1 MEMFRPRNLERHKV
15 GGSGDEMTLSFER
28 PRTDSGKVRERCP
41 AEGCQPA
48 IFLLGEKAE
57 EHTPAPD
64 TIPLMRREP
73 GSSMTTCPYCG
84 HDDEDDKFI
93 PEEDVEHA
101 KNMALHLV
109 HKDIDDM
116 LGGFAKSFNRG
127 QSRGGLISMSM
138 DYKPS
143 RNPKPLGIREDLL
156 RNIACHVCS
165 RAYGVFALALY
176 CPDCGAPNVSTHFN
190 REIEIIDRQ
199 IALSRKSSEEG
210 DEELGYRLLA
220 NAHEDVVTA
229 LETTLKSV
237 FVHLVAIRKPNP
249 APELTKLG
257 NAFQNLEKAQKQYA
271 RLSIDLLTNLPDET
285 RSIIERQIQKRHV
298 IGHNL
303 GLADERYLDVDDTA
317 EVGQSVPLLAHEIEA
332 FAQACVQLIQSVEKE
347 LGYPLA
353 ANTEG
358 VG

>member
-1 MEMFRPRNLERHKV
+1 MEKFRLRNLERYKV
-15 GGSGDEMTLSFER
+15 AGSGDEMTLSFDR
-28 PRTDSGKVRERCP
+28 PRTESGKVKERCP

-48 IFLLGEKAE
+48 IFLLGEKGK
-57 EHTPAPD
+57 EHKPASD
-64 TIPLMRREP
+64 ALPLMRREP
-73 GSSMTTCPYCG
+73 HSPGVTCPYCG
-84 HDDEDDKFI
+84 HDDEDNAFI

-127 QSRGGLISMSM
+127 QPRGGLISISM
-138 DYKPS
+138 DYKPG
-143 RNPKPLGIREDLL
+143 RNPKPLAIRDDLL

-165 RAYGVFALALY
+165 REYGVFALALY
-176 CPDCGAPNVSTHFN
+176 CPDCGAPNVSNHFN

-199 IALSRKSSEEG
+199 IVLSRKASEEG

-237 FVHLVAIRKPNP
+237 FVHLVAIRKPDP
-249 APELTKLG
+249 APDLIKLG
-257 NAFQNLEKAQKQYA
+257 NAFQNLKKAQKQYA
-271 RLSIDLLTNLPDET
+271 KLNINLLAELPEEN

-303 GLADERYLDVDDTA
+303 GLADERYLDVDNTT

-332 FAQACVQLIQSVEKE
+332 FAQACAQLIQSIEKE
-347 LGYPLA
+347 LG
-353 ANTEG
+353 NDS
-358 VG
+358 